1 MILALLLP
9 NFAPSGGVKLSGS
22 RRSKMLWVLQTW
34 NKKQKMAWQHLV
46 ELRFQKEEL
55 MEKGTL
61 EPQPRDVGAIAK
73 CSQKIPNKSLQNGTV
88 HTEQNCA
95 FTEGQ
100 YVLSRWTDG
109 LVYLGKI
116 KKVNKHKQICLLVF
130 EDNSEFW
137 ILWKDIQQAGVPGE
151 EPRCNICSE
160 KTSTPPNEI
169 LICGKCGLGYHQQCH
184 NPKVD
189 NTITA
194 FTSPWFCRQCI
205 FALAARKGGALKKGP
220 LAKALLHVK
229 RVLPYNMDALSWDSL
244 HRTNLQQCYC
254 YCGGPGE
261 WYLKMLQCCRCK
273 QWFHEACIQCL
284 SEAMM
289 FGDRFYLFVCSVCN
303 KGPEYIKRLPL
314 RWVDVVHLVLYNLG
328 VRGKKKYFDFEEEIL
343 IFINQNWFSLQLGK
357 LTETTVLQRKQH
369 LLDALN
375 SYKSRFIC
383 GKEIKKKKCIF
394 RLRTRV
400 PPVPPN
406 IVLPEN
412 IGQLTDNAS
421 NEIKRRG
428 KNMLVFAPKYG
439 PLPEVPQPRRRKLP
453 LKLGLKSRKSN
464 WFLQDAVPESDF
476 STAESASYHLANI
489 FDFTVDDVQSL
500 KRKTLGSRKRKA
512 PVEYSLN
519 DRNNQKKG
527 IYTHTVNG
535 VGQTAQH
542 MDNNYINGHT
552 FDSMS
557 DDETSLSHLKS
568 SITNYFGAAGRLAC
582 GEKFQVLARRVT
594 LDGNVQYL
602 VEWEGATPY

>member
-1 MILALLLP
+1 
-9 NFAPSGGVKLSGS
+9 
-22 RRSKMLWVLQTW
+22 
-34 NKKQKMAWQHLV
+34 
-46 ELRFQKEEL
+46 

-61 EPQPRDVGAIAK
+61 ELSNVDIVNK
-73 CSQKIPNKSLQNGTV
+73 KIEKVPVKPLQNGNA
-88 HTEQNCA
+88 HIQQDCA

-116 KKVNKHKQICLLVF
+116 KKVNKHKQNCLLVF

-137 ILWKDIQQAGVPGE
+137 ILWKDIQHAGVPGE
-151 EPRCNICSE
+151 EPKCKICME
-160 KTSTPPNEI
+160 KNSTPPNEI

-189 NTITA
+189 RTINA
-194 FTSPWFCRQCI
+194 SSSPWFCRQCI
-205 FALAARKGGALKKGP
+205 FALAVRKGGALKKGP
-220 LAKALLHVK
+220 LAKALQSVK
-229 RVLPYNMDALSWDSL
+229 QVLPYNMNELHWDSL

-273 QWFHEACIQCL
+273 QWFHEACTQCL
-284 SEAMM
+284 SESMM

-343 IFINQNWFSLQLGK
+343 IFINQNWSSLQLGK
-357 LTETTVLQRKQH
+357 LTETAMLERKQH

-406 IVLPEN
+406 VILPDN
-412 IGQLTDNAS
+412 VGQLTDHAS

-428 KNMLVFAPKYG
+428 KNLVFAPKYG
-439 PLPEVPQPRRRKLP
+439 PLPEVPPPRRRQLP
-453 LKLGLKSRKSN
+453 LKWGRKNRKSS
-464 WFLQDAVPESDF
+464 WFLQDAVPKSDF
-476 STAESASYHLANI
+476 STAESTSYHLANI
-489 FDFTVDDVQSL
+489 FDFTVDDIQSL
-500 KRKTLGSRKRKA
+500 RSFSDRSEGTFNSDLDSTDAASTSGSASTSVSGDSRRTLGSRKRKA

-519 DRNNQKKG
+519 TKNSRKET
-527 IYTHTVNG
+527 IYTRTANG
-535 VGQTAQH
+535 MGRAEQSK
-542 MDNNYINGHT
+542 DNNYLNTHT

-557 DDETSLSHLKS
+557 DDETSLSNLKS
-568 SITNYFGAAGRLAC
+568 SITSYFGAAGRLAC

-602 VEWEGATPY
+602 VQWEGATPY